1 MLLKANNQVV
11 RKAIEELPAEFRRV
25 IVLRELEGLSYKQIA
40 DVTEIPVGTVLSRL
54 ARARKRLEQSLS
66 PREQREKPPSH
77 TSVVEEPFE
86 VVRAR

>member
-1 MLLKANNQVV
+1 
-11 RKAIEELPAEFRRV
+11 
-25 IVLRELEGLSYKQIA
+25 LEGLSYKQIA
-40 DVTEIPVGTVLSRL
+40 DVTEIPVGTVMSRL

-66 PREQREKPPSH
+66 QSREQREKPPSH

>member
-1 MLLKANNQVV
+1 M
-11 RKAIEELPAEFRRV
+11 
-25 IVLRELEGLSYKQIA
+25 
-40 DVTEIPVGTVLSRL
+40 SRL

-66 PREQREKPPSH
+66 QSREQREKPPSH

>member
-1 MLLKANNQVV
+1 M
-11 RKAIEELPAEFRRV
+11 
-25 IVLRELEGLSYKQIA
+25 
-40 DVTEIPVGTVLSRL
+40 SRL

-66 PREQREKPPSH
+66 QLREQREEPPTH